1 MGRKLV
7 NKFQLSEELSKH
19 IDNDTGIILIGTKLV
34 WWDKTAPIVGTLL
47 TEKYNIKNV
56 LGTYDNPVHALNLV
70 ERIKNI
76 KHNNI
81 LAIDSCVAAD
91 NKKVGDILF
100 GKDMPVIPGAYKNKK
115 LPHVGNNSILA
126 ITIREEDTINN
137 YKKYG
142 SVKEENIIRNMAI
155 EIAFAINKA
164 LSNNMKNRY

>member
-1 MGRKLV
+1 MRRELV
-7 NKFQLSEELSKH
+7 NKYEL
-19 IDNDTGIILIGTKLV
+19 IDRLKGTIDEDTLIICIGTPNIFF
-34 WWDKTAPIVGTLL
+34 DKTAPIVGTLL
-47 TEKYNIKNV
+47 TKKYNIKNV
-56 LGTYDNPVHALNLV
+56 LGTYDDPVHALNLE

-100 GKDMPVIPGAYKNKK
+100 GKNIPVMPGAYKNKN

-126 ITIREEDTINN
+126 ITIREEDTVNN

-164 LSNNMKNRY
+164 LTNKM

>member
-1 MGRKLV
+1 MRRELV
-7 NKFQLSEELSKH
+7 NKYKL
-19 IDNDTGIILIGTKLV
+19 IDRLKGTIDENTLIVCIGTPKV
-34 WWDKTAPIVGTLL
+34 WFDKTAPIVGTLL

-56 LGTYDNPVHALNLV
+56 LGTYDDPVHALNLE

-81 LAIDSCVAAD
+81 LAIDSCVAAAD

-164 LSNNMKNRY
+164 LSNK

>member
-7 NKFQLSEELSKH
+7 NKYEL
-19 IDNDTGIILIGTKLV
+19 IDRLKGTIDENTLIVCIGTPKV
-34 WWDKTAPIVGTLL
+34 WFDKTAPIVGTLL

-56 LGTYDNPVHALNLV
+56 LGTYDDPVHALNLV

-81 LAIDSCVAAD
+81 LAIDSCVATD

-126 ITIREEDTINN
+126 ITIREEYTINN

-142 SVKEENIIRNMAI
+142 TVKEENIIRNMAI
-155 EIAFAINKA
+155 DIAWSINKV
-164 LSNNMKNRY
+164 LTNKL

>member
-1 MGRKLV
+1 MRRELV
-7 NKFQLSEELSKH
+7 NKYDL
-19 IDNDTGIILIGTKLV
+19 IDRLKGTIDENTLIVCIGTPKI
-34 WWDKTAPIVGTLL
+34 WFDKAAPIVGTLL
-47 TEKYNIKNV
+47 TKKYNIKNV
-56 LGTYDNPVHALNLV
+56 LGTYDDPVHALNLE
-70 ERIKNI
+70 ERLKNI

-126 ITIREEDTINN
+126 ITIRGEDTINN

-142 SVKEENIIRNMAI
+142 SIKEENIIRNMAI

-164 LSNNMKNRY
+164 LSNK

>member
-1 MGRKLV
+1 MRRELV
-7 NKFQLSEELSKH
+7 NKYEL
-19 IDNDTGIILIGTKLV
+19 IDRLKGTIDKNTLIICIGTPKV
-34 WWDKTAPIVGTLL
+34 YWDKTSCIVGTLL
-47 TEKYNIKNV
+47 TKKYNIKNV
-56 LGTYDNPVHALNLV
+56 LGTYDYPVHALNLE
-70 ERIKNI
+70 ERILNI

-100 GKDMPVIPGAYKNKK
+100 GKNIPVMPGAYKNKR
-115 LPHVGNNSILA
+115 LPPVGNNSILA

-164 LSNNMKNRY
+164 LSNNIKNRC

>member
-1 MGRKLV
+1 MRKELV
-7 NKFQLSEELSKH
+7 NKYEL
-19 IDNDTGIILIGTKLV
+19 IDRLKGTIDENTLIVCIGTPKV
-34 WWDKTAPIVGTLL
+34 WFDKTAPIVGTLL
-47 TEKYNIKNV
+47 TDKYNIKNV
-56 LGTYDNPVHALNLV
+56 LGTYDDPVHALNLV

-81 LAIDSCVAAD
+81 LAIDSCVATD

-115 LPHVGNNSILA
+115 LPRVGNNSILA

-155 EIAFAINKA
+155 EIAFAINKV
-164 LSNNMKNRY
+164 LSNK

>member
-1 MGRKLV
+1 MGRELV
-7 NKFQLSEELSKH
+7 NKYEL
-19 IDNDTGIILIGTKLV
+19 IDRLKGTIDKNTLIVCIGTPKV
-34 WWDKTAPIVGTLL
+34 WFDKTAPIVGTLL

-56 LGTYDNPVHALNLV
+56 LGTYDDPVHALNLE

-81 LAIDSCVAAD
+81 LAIDSCVATD

-100 GKDMPVIPGAYKNKK
+100 GENTPVMPGAYNNKK
-115 LPHVGNNSILA
+115 LPPVGNNSILA

-142 SVKEENIIRNMAI
+142 TVKEENILRNMARD
-155 EIAFAINKA
+155 IAWAINKA
-164 LSNNMKNRY
+164 LTNKI